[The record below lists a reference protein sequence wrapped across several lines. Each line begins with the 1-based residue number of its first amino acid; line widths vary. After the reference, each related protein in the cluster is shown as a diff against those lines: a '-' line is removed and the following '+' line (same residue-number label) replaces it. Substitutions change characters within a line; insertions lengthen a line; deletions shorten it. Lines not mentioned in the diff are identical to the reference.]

1 MTFSSTPSLVGVS
14 SLKAIVCFWVVV
26 EGGGG
31 GWAGCGGR
39 DRVSVCVYIYMYK
52 FSLWEGPLLRREHEM
67 VEGATGGSTWR
78 LQRKNG
84 VLSCRC

>member
-1 MTFSSTPSLVGVS
+1 M
-14 SLKAIVCFWVVV
+14 
-26 EGGGG
+26 G
-31 GWAGCGGR
+31 GWAGCGGTE
-39 DRVSVCVYIYMYK
+39 SECMCIYICIN
-52 FSLWEGPLLRREHEM
+52 FLCGEGPLLRRREHEM